1 MKEAISNTAQIAS
14 VRRYILADGI
24 EKGLEVLDCDNGKL
38 RFLLNV
44 GKALDIMQ
52 LYYKGENLSFVSK
65 NGFTAREIPFVR
77 RFEGGMLYT
86 CGLDSVGGRDG
97 YELHGNLH
105 QTPARLVRVQ
115 CDDKEIVVEAEIRC
129 TALFG
134 EDLLLKRRIS
144 CPVGGD
150 TLYLHDELCNAGY
163 LPAEYALLYHVNL
176 GYPMLCEGCLIE
188 ADAAECRPRTP
199 WSAEKQAEWRQITK
213 PLPGQEENCYFLAMR
228 KPQASLTR
236 PDGRR
241 FTLSYSGDTLP
252 HFIEWKS
259 MASGDYALGFEPCTT
274 FLDGEFSC
282 CSLQPGETVAFD
294 LSFSV
299 NE

>member
-1 MKEAISNTAQIAS
+1 MEGQISNMTQLAS
-14 VRRYILADGI
+14 IRRYILTEGS

-65 NGFTAREIPFVR
+65 NGFTAREIPFAR

-86 CGLDSVGGRDG
+86 CGLDSVGGREG
-97 YELHGNLH
+97 HELHGNLH
-105 QTPARLVRVQ
+105 NTPARVTAAV
-115 CDDKEIVVEAEIRC
+115 CDETGIRIEAEIRS

-144 CPVGGD
+144 CPVRGD
-150 TLYLHDELCNAGY
+150 TLLLEDTLCNEGY

-176 GYPMLCEGCLIE
+176 GYPMLCEGGRVE
-188 ADAAECRPRTP
+188 ADAAKCRPRTP
-199 WSAEKQAEWRQITK
+199 WSAEKQEEWRQITA
-213 PLPGQEENCYFLAMR
+213 PLPGQEENCYFLALR
-228 KPQASLTR
+228 EPRATLVR
-236 PDGRR
+236 PDGRS

-259 MASGDYALGFEPCTT
+259 MASGDFALGFEPCTT
-274 FLDGEFSC
+274 FLDDEFAYRR
-282 CSLQPGETVAFD
+282 LAPGEEVGFT
-294 LSFSV
+294 LSFTAKD
-299 NE
+299 